1 MLPCCSDLLF
11 LITCRILDESFVP
24 ASYQIANISLIAKDP
39 SNLKE
44 VKLFRPIACSNVE
57 SKILWAIV
65 NAKLT
70 AFLTKNKYIKLRIQ
84 KGFVPRIPGCIEHSA
99 TLYEALR
106 DARGNKK
113 KIICVWLD
121 LANAFGSVRHN
132 LILFALRWYHVP
144 TWVIRLIFLYYDS
157 LFAKVVTPNWATSF
171 FPFEIGVFQG
181 CTISPILFD
190 LVYQLCID
198 FVDQYRIYPYVFSQ
212 SFDSKRKF
220 GLIELSQLVYADD
233 HTLINRTLRGAQSN
247 LDSVYKWLC
256 WTKCMEAKPS
266 KCKSLSFCQPDSST
280 GSSYGAVIGNLRIG
294 NHLIADIGDN
304 PFKFLGRL
312 ILKSLSDIALRDS
325 VLQIFKEHMSLV
337 DSQFL
342 KGAAKTWIYN
352 NYILA
357 FLSWPLLV
365 YDFAPYFADQLTAI
379 TNRFLKKWLKVFH
392 PASPEIFYLPE
403 AGLNCKHPKTFLK
416 CMQLTKHHLLSTSR
430 DPTVRF
436 IHESKL
442 LKAISSRGRKWSPE
456 TTLLEIEYD
465 LTWESKFLPRGNLSS
480 SHPSTISFLDAPI
493 RTKRKQISK
502 RMKKIEADK
511 MRCRLLDLCKNGNFT
526 TWDKLMPSDIT
537 WLDMIYDLSE
547 AVLSFRL
554 NGISNSLPSP
564 SNLRRWG
571 VKVEGRCFLC
581 SKNGATAAHIL
592 SNCYIALTQN
602 RYTWRHDNVLI
613 CIHKDLV
620 GLVSKI
626 NRRNASRIIPPLR
639 QQRFQKKGDRKLKC
653 QIEFRSILGAKNASD
668 WQINFDFFNNPTI
681 PGLTHVDTLSRPD
694 IVIFSVST
702 KTLLWFEETVPLE
715 RNIIDAATRKA
726 ARYAKLKSEIMLKG
740 WTVRDFTFEVGAL
753 GFISKSF
760 NYMLNVLDF

>member
-1 MLPCCSDLLF
+1 M
-11 LITCRILDESFVP
+11 
-24 ASYQIANISLIAKDP
+24 
-39 SNLKE
+39 
-44 VKLFRPIACSNVE
+44 
-57 SKILWAIV
+57 
-65 NAKLT
+65 
-70 AFLTKNKYIKLRIQ
+70 
-84 KGFVPRIPGCIEHSA
+84 
-99 TLYEALR
+99 
-106 DARGNKK
+106 
-113 KIICVWLD
+113 
-121 LANAFGSVRHN
+121 
-132 LILFALRWYHVP
+132 FALRWYHVP

-198 FVDQYRIYPYVFSQ
+198 FVDQYRIDPYVFSQ

-325 VLQIFKEHMSLV
+325 VLQIFNDHMSLV

-442 LKAISSRGRKWSPE
+442 RKAISSRGRKWSPE
-456 TTLLEIEYD
+456 TTLLEIEYMI
-465 LTWESKFLPRGNLSS
+465 LPGNLNSS
-480 SHPSTISFLDAPI
+480 PEAIFLHPI
-493 RTKRKQISK
+493 
-502 RMKKIEADK
+502 
-511 MRCRLLDLCKNGNFT
+511 LL
-526 TWDKLMPSDIT
+526 P
-537 WLDMIYDLSE
+537 
-547 AVLSFRL
+547 
-554 NGISNSLPSP
+554 
-564 SNLRRWG
+564 
-571 VKVEGRCFLC
+571 
-581 SKNGATAAHIL
+581 
-592 SNCYIALTQN
+592 
-602 RYTWRHDNVLI
+602 
-613 CIHKDLV
+613 
-620 GLVSKI
+620 
-626 NRRNASRIIPPLR
+626 
-639 QQRFQKKGDRKLKC
+639 
-653 QIEFRSILGAKNASD
+653 
-668 WQINFDFFNNPTI
+668 
-681 PGLTHVDTLSRPD
+681 
-694 IVIFSVST
+694 
-702 KTLLWFEETVPLE
+702 
-715 RNIIDAATRKA
+715 
-726 ARYAKLKSEIMLKG
+726 
-740 WTVRDFTFEVGAL
+740 
-753 GFISKSF
+753 
-760 NYMLNVLDF
+760 